1 MNKAF
6 MDRFFANEE
15 EKPLDN
21 IVEDGGYCR
30 IFRTI
35 GVVGDSL
42 SSGEFE
48 SFNEAGER
56 HYHDYYDY
64 SWGQYLARNCGCK
77 VYNFSRGGMNAKWYL
92 DSFADENDFWNPDYA
107 CQAYIFA
114 LGVNDLNGKAL
125 ELGNIEDIHLDDY
138 SKNAETF
145 AGLYGCIIQRLK
157 EIQPHAK
164 FFLMTLPNDVEIRR
178 PGMRELLYQMAEL
191 FDSTYVL
198 DLYEYGPVY
207 DKAFREKFFLSS
219 HMNPMGYILTAQM
232 VTSYIDYI
240 VRHNMDDFK
249 KVGFIGSKYDNVEV
263 HW

>member
-1 MNKAF
+1 MNAEF
-6 MDRFFANEE
+6 MKRFFDNAE
-15 EKPLDN
+15 EKPLDT

-35 GVVGDSL
+35 GIVGDSL

-48 SFNEAGER
+48 SLDAEGNRGC
-56 HYHDYYDY
+56 HDYYEY

-92 DSFADENDFWNPDYA
+92 DTFADENDYWNPDYA
-107 CQAYIFA
+107 CQAYILA
-114 LGVNDLNGKAL
+114 LGVNDLNGKTL
-125 ELGNIEDIHLDDY
+125 EIGTIEDIHPDDY
-138 SKNAETF
+138 TKNAETY
-145 AGLYGCIIQRLK
+145 AGLYGRIIQRLK

-164 FFLMTLPNDVEIRR
+164 FFLMTVPNDVEIPC

-191 FDSTYVL
+191 FDSTYVI
-198 DLYEYGPVY
+198 DLYEYGPLY
-207 DKAFREKFFLSS
+207 DKAFREKFFLSG
-219 HMNPMGYILTAQM
+219 HMNPMGYIFTAQM

-240 VRHNMDDFK
+240 VRHNMEDFK
-249 KVGFIGSKYDNVEV
+249 KVGFIGTEHDNVGA